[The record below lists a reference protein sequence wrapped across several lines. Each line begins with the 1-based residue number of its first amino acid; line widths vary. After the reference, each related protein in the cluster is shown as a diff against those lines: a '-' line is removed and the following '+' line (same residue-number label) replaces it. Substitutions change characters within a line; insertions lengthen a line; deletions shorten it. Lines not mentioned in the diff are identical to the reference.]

1 MLMPSYVR
9 QWRTLMAKYTID
21 FGDEF
26 EAVLRRLAKKKSL
39 TKAEVLRR
47 AVATYDYLLSQDDL
61 PLMPTPVLRKPPFRD
76 LVSAILAFGLLGLIA
91 TVTVVSLVRAFSGM
105 EIPLPKNADLETIK
119 SWVAVQKA
127 YTDAHVDGSIKVFDS
142 LIVKVLLPTFS
153 AIVGFVV
160 GSRAEK
166 S

>member
-1 MLMPSYVR
+1 
-9 QWRTLMAKYTID
+9 MADNDAQISKVPQ
-21 FGDEF
+21 E
-26 EAVLRRLAKKKSL
+26 
-39 TKAEVLRR
+39 
-47 AVATYDYLLSQDDL
+47 DL

-76 LVSAILAFGLLGLIA
+76 LVSAILAFGLLGVIA
-91 TVTVVSLVRAFSGM
+91 TVTVVSFVRAFSGM

-142 LIVKVLLPTFS
+142 VIVKALLPTFS